1 MNLDRD
7 IMASDATSLKK
18 EWKSFYY
25 PNPYQHSSHGLSNGI
40 PFAWSNGV
48 INNNNLLNVGGG
60 YPPVGA
66 TGVPGDLGMG
76 YKPLLGTTNT
86 LQCLLFGVVG
96 LVTFLLNS
104 VMALVLSVKLPGLE
118 GLLGGLLGGVGLGGL
133 GALTKQEVVDTKGK
147 HMEYIHFPDRNHG
160 HGGGGS
166 GNGGSVDNTLQS
178 VDNSEYFD
186 KNR

>member
-25 PNPYQHSSHGLSNGI
+25 PNQYQHSHGLSNGI

-48 INNNNLLNVGGG
+48 INNNNLLNVGGSG
-60 YPPVGA
+60 YPL
-66 TGVPGDLGMG
+66 TGGSGDLGVG
-76 YKPLLGTTNT
+76 YKPSLGTTNT
-86 LQCLLFGVVG
+86 LQCLVFGVVG

-104 VMALVLSVKLPGLE
+104 IMALVLSVKLPGLE

-147 HMEYIHFPDRNHG
+147 HMEYIHFSDRNHG
-160 HGGGGS
+160 HGGGV
-166 GNGGSVDNTLQS
+166 GGSADNNLPS